1 VVAGSLRPKETKMKT
16 SRIALLAGA
25 ALLATGV
32 VAVAV
37 PAFAQMG
44 PGYHHQ
50 HHGRAGGGGFAA
62 GEAFA
67 RADANN
73 DGRVTLEEG
82 RAWLQSRFNEIDGNR
97 DGGVTFEEARAYAQS
112 RMGGRTPPAEAQG
125 RMERRGQ
132 AMFRAFDAN
141 GDSRVTIEEVRPL
154 AEAMFRARD
163 LNNDGALA
171 RDEVMRGR
179 GEMRGDRGPGQ
190 GPGPGMGPGMG
201 PGQGM
206 GPGGER
212 RGPPAQQ

>member
-1 VVAGSLRPKETKMKT
+1 MKT

-50 HHGRAGGGGFAA
+50 HHGRGGGGGFAA

-82 RAWLQSRFNEIDGNR
+82 RAWLQSRFNEIDANR
-97 DGGVTFEEARAYAQS
+97 DGGVTFEELRAYAQS
-112 RMGGRTPPAEAQG
+112 RMGGRTPPAEAQQ

-132 AMFRAFDAN
+132 AMFRALDAN
-141 GDSRVTIEEVRPL
+141 GDNRVTLEEVRPF

-163 LNNDGALA
+163 LNNDGALT
-171 RDEVMRGR
+171 RDEVVRRR
-179 GEMRGDRGPGQ
+179 GEMRGDRGPGT
-190 GPGPGMGPGMG
+190 GPGQGMGPGM
-201 PGQGM
+201 M

-212 RGPPAQQ
+212 RGPPAQAPAQQ